1 MAIEDVNGVVEEGV
15 KEEAEKANGD
25 KDQQDEGQEPESEA
39 EREARQKREEE
50 TRKFRAMKRKLIPP
64 FVMLLAGAVVSI
76 TLRIQHYDMKTML
89 IILLCVLLAFYVI
102 GCLIKYMMDKFEA
115 QIEEAGMKEGEVIE
129 KDISAA
135 KAKAPAQNMKADEKE
150 E

>member
-15 KEEAEKANGD
+15 KEEAEKADGD
-25 KDQQDEGQEPESEA
+25 KGQQDEGQELESEA

-64 FVMLLAGAVVSI
+64 FVMLLAGAAVSI

-89 IILLCVLLAFYVI
+89 IILLCVLLVFYVI

-129 KDISAA
+129 KDVSAA
-135 KAKAPAQNMKADEKE
+135 KAPAKSLKADEKE

>member
-1 MAIEDVNGVVEEGV
+1 MAIEDVSGVVEEGV
-15 KEEAEKANGD
+15 KEEAEKAGGA
-25 KDQQDEGQEPESEA
+25 KDQQDEGQELESEA

-64 FVMLLAGAVVSI
+64 FVMLLAGAAVSI

-89 IILLCVLLAFYVI
+89 IILLCVLLVFYVI

-135 KAKAPAQNMKADEKE
+135 KTKAPAQNMKADEKE